1 MLLLD
6 EATSSLDT
14 ESEREV
20 QAALERLMAG
30 RATVVV
36 AHRLSTI
43 QRADTILVLDQGR
56 VVETGSHETLMA
68 AEGCYAA
75 MVEAGG
81 IA

>member
-1 MLLLD
+1 M
-6 EATSSLDT
+6 
-14 ESEREV
+14 

-43 QRADTILVLDQGR
+43 QRADTILVLDGGR
-56 VVETGSHETLMA
+56 VVEAGSHEALMDA
-68 AEGCYAA
+68 GGVYAA
-75 MVEAGG
+75 MLQAGS